1 VADYSNHRVLAFD
14 AAAVTNGEEA
24 IRVLGQ
30 TDFTTATAGLSASKF
45 NLPFMVTLNTRAR
58 QLYVSD
64 LTNSRV
70 LIFPTRYAF
79 AYSAS
84 SFAESA
90 ANDGTIGTSVSVT
103 LTGESFAS
111 SSGVLTRDVGYSIV
125 GLPAGLTEV
134 ITITS
139 ASTATI
145 SFTGAA
151 TDHESSNNIS
161 NITLTFLSPAL
172 KNVAASSV
180 EGNTTT
186 FSMSFTNTGPCFGGV
201 LAKPKVKIKGKN
213 ATVQLPAGMSA
224 SASCPITARATSK
237 VVKKP
242 RSKNIRVGRTSALF
256 AKLPRGRWVFDYRVT
271 TTKLGSTQASSS
283 AKASI
288 K

>member
-1 VADYSNHRVLAFD
+1 
-14 AAAVTNGEEA
+14 
-24 IRVLGQ
+24 
-30 TDFTTATAGLSASKF
+30 
-45 NLPFMVTLNTRAR
+45 MNTRAR

-151 TDHESSNNIS
+151 TDHEGSNSIS
-161 NITLTFLSPAL
+161 NITLTFLSSAL
-172 KNVAASSV
+172 KNV
-180 EGNTTT
+180 
-186 FSMSFTNTGPCFGGV
+186 
-201 LAKPKVKIKGKN
+201 
-213 ATVQLPAGMSA
+213 
-224 SASCPITARATSK
+224 
-237 VVKKP
+237 
-242 RSKNIRVGRTSALF
+242 
-256 AKLPRGRWVFDYRVT
+256 
-271 TTKLGSTQASSS
+271 
-283 AKASI
+283 
-288 K
+288 